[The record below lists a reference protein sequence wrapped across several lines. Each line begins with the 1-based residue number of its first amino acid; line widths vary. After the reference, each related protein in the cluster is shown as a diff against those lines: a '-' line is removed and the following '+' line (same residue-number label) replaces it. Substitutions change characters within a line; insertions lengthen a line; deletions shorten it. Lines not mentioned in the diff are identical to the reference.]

1 MKRNGLMEEMM
12 KEELR
17 DGEPRMNHAT

>member
-1 MKRNGLMEEMM
+1 MNRNGLMEDMM

-17 DGEPRMNHAT
+17 DGEARRNHAT